1 MYLQQDRHCAKPFVV
16 TTTTNA
22 KCKRTITIC
31 DAWFNVTVIN
41 IVTKYRAGMLNNK
54 LLALWFE
61 SCILFNRFLTRFN
74 S

>member
-1 MYLQQDRHCAKPFVV
+1 MYLQRY
-16 TTTTNA
+16 
-22 KCKRTITIC
+22 
-31 DAWFNVTVIN
+31 VTVIN
-41 IVTKYRAGMLNNK
+41 IVTKYRPLCSNK